1 MIEVKSVNRNHKDL
15 KERSFW
21 AISFSI
27 PEKPKNEIY
36 LVEDLDYERSFDI
49 QVIEGEGLRD
59 DEMKELADF
68 IVAFTQPE
76 YYLLSCGESY
86 WQKERFYKFLESN
99 PKLKDTGY
107 LRTLKDKEGGEHYYK
122 ILKRL

>member
-68 IVAFTQPE
+68 IVAFTQPG

-86 WQKERFYKFLESN
+86 LQKERFYKFLESN
-99 PKLKDTGY
+99 PRLTDTGC
-107 LRTLKDKEGGEHYYK
+107 LRTLKDNEGGEHYYK